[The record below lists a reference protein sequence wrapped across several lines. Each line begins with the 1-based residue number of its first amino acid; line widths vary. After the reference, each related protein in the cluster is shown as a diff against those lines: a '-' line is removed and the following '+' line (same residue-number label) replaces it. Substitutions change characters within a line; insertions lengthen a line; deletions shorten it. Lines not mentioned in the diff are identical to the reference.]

1 MTRGIFF
8 SEKTENR
15 KGLFRP
21 RFQLRFASKI
31 ILIEKP
37 T

>member
-8 SEKTENR
+8 SKKTENR

-21 RFQLRFASKI
+21 RLQVRFASKI
-31 ILIEKP
+31 ILIEKQ